1 MIEIIKDKKRWNEQL
16 SLITSGHLD
25 VYHTYDY
32 HQITKKETD
41 TPILIKYSDGDNSLV
56 LPLIIRAIENSDYK
70 DATSVYGYAGILT
83 LHLNGNFDKENFHKE
98 LNAFFKDY
106 KIVSVFSRLHPFL
119 ENQESL
125 LEGLGTIT
133 TRGKVVY
140 IDLNDTL
147 ENQRK
152 MFNKR
157 MKTYLNK
164 SRKTCTVIESKL
176 KSDLDSFIDLY
187 HENMK
192 RVGADESY
200 FFDNSYFYQLVGT
213 EDFNTKLMLCIHDE
227 TQTIIGGALFMEKG
241 SIVQYHLSGLNE
253 EFNDLNAIKLIIDEI
268 RIKKSNRNFKYLNLG
283 GGRGSDEDSL
293 FAFKR
298 CFSKNFKDFKIWKYI
313 VNENAY
319 RMLVEDQF
327 ESSLES
333 VVENT
338 SFFPAYRSR
347 ELQKF

>member
-1 MIEIIKDKKRWNEQL
+1 MIEIIKDKKSWDEQL
-16 SLITSGHLD
+16 SLIEDLD

-32 HQITKKETD
+32 HHITKKPND
-41 TPILIKYSDGDNSLV
+41 TAILIKYTDGDNSLA
-56 LPLIIRAIENSDYK
+56 LPLLIRNIENSIYK

-83 LHLNGNFDKENFHKE
+83 LKLSENFNKEIFHKE
-98 LNAFFKDY
+98 LKAFFTDY
-106 KIVSVFSRLHPFL
+106 KIVSVFSRFHPFL

-125 LEGLGTIT
+125 LDGLGTIT

-140 IDLNDTL
+140 IDLSDTL

-164 SRKTCTVIESKL
+164 SRRTCTVIESKL

-200 FFDNSYFYQLVGT
+200 FFDSEYFHELLST
-213 EDFNTKLMLCIHDE
+213 DDFNTKLMLCIHDE
-227 TQTIIGGALFMEKG
+227 TKTIIGGAIFMEKG
-241 SIVQYHLSGLNE
+241 NIVQYHLSGLNE
-253 EFNDLNAIKLIIDEI
+253 QFNDLNAIKLIIDEI
-268 RIKKSNRNFKYLNLG
+268 RIKKSNREFKYLNLG

-298 CFSKNFKDFKIWKYI
+298 CFSKHFKDFKIWKYI
-313 VNENAY
+313 VDENAY
-319 RMLVEDQF
+319 RMLVENQF
-327 ESSLES
+327 EYPLET

-338 SFFPAYRSR
+338 NFFPAYRSS
-347 ELQKF
+347 EILKF